1 MSQSA
6 VFGSF
11 QASDVCVCVT
21 VARFLVDRSW
31 VGVPHR
37 MQMRLIGRRAPLLQ
51 SLHMGF
57 STYVCKFSI
66 AGPFGFLCCGDQF
79 PLFLGLCN
87 GVALLL
93 SMIRVLA
100 PRAS

>member
-57 STYVCKFSI
+57 STYVCKFTM
-66 AGPFGFLCCGDQF
+66 ADAFGFLCCGGSVPTF
-79 PLFLGLCN
+79 PRSL
-87 GVALLL
+87 
-93 SMIRVLA
+93 
-100 PRAS
+100 